1 MEVAEAMRLKR
12 NYVLGASMVALAL
25 MATACGSTGGPSS
38 SASPKGTITIASF
51 NFSESIILA
60 HIYGDALKNK
70 GYTINYKDKL
80 GNREIVEPALE
91 SGQIDLYAGYAATD
105 LTFVEGKQGVTSD
118 AGTDGQANV
127 QKLNAHL
134 NSKSIKALDPSPAVD
149 QNAFAVT
156 KAEADQ
162 NHLTKLSDV
171 SSVAS
176 TWTLGGPPECPTRPF
191 CAPGL
196 AQTYGLH
203 FKAFKSLDA
212 GGPLTYAAFKS
223 GAINI
228 GLVFSSDGGI
238 SANDLVVLDDD
249 KHLQQADNIV
259 PLIRSNVANGEVTSL
274 LNSIDAKLNTK
285 DLTALN
291 KSADVDKQDPT
302 DLAATWVKDH
312 GF

>member
-1 MEVAEAMRLKR
+1 MRLKR
-12 NYVLGASMVALAL
+12 VFVLGASMVALAL
-25 MATACGSTGGPSS
+25 LTTSCGSTGGPSS

-60 HIYGDALKNK
+60 HIYGEALKNK
-70 GYTINYKDKL
+70 GYTIKYRDKL

-91 SGQIDLYAGYAATD
+91 TGQIDLYAGYAATD
-105 LTFVEGKQGVTSD
+105 LNFVDKRQSVDLE
-118 AGTDGQANV
+118 AGTDAQANV
-127 QKLNAHL
+127 QKLNARL
-134 NSKSIKALDPSPAVD
+134 SSKGIKALDPSPAVD

-171 SSVAS
+171 TAVAS
-176 TWTLGGPPECPTRPF
+176 GWTLGGPPECPQRPF
-191 CAPGL
+191 CKPGL
-196 AQTYGLH
+196 EQTYGLH
-203 FKAFKSLDA
+203 FKAFKALDA

-238 SANDLVVLDDD
+238 SANNLVVLEDD

-259 PLIRSNVANGEVTSL
+259 PLIRTAVANSEVTSL
-274 LNSIDAKLNTK
+274 LNSIDSKLNTP

-291 KSADVDKQDPT
+291 KSADVDKEDPA
-302 DLAATWVKDH
+302 DLATKWVKDH

>member
-1 MEVAEAMRLKR
+1 MRLKR
-12 NYVLGASMVALAL
+12 IFLLGASTVALAL
-25 MATACGSTGGPSS
+25 VTTSCGSTGGTSS
-38 SASPKGTITIASF
+38 SAPPKATIRIASF

-60 HIYGDALKNK
+60 HIYGDALTKK
-70 GYTINYKDKL
+70 GYTITYRDKL
-80 GNREIVEPALE
+80 GNREIVEPSLE
-91 SGQIDLYAGYAATD
+91 NGLIDLYAGYAATD
-105 LTFVEGKQGVTSD
+105 LAFAEQRHGGAVDAGSD
-118 AGTDGQANV
+118 AQANV
-127 QKLNAHL
+127 QKLNTLLA
-134 NSKSIKALDPSPAVD
+134 SKGVKALNPSPAID

-162 NHLTKLSDV
+162 YHLTKLSDLT
-171 SSVAS
+171 SVAS
-176 TWTLGGPPECPTRPF
+176 QWTLGGPPECPQRPF
-191 CAPGL
+191 CQPGL
-196 AQTYGLH
+196 QQTYGLH

-212 GGPLTYAAFKS
+212 GGPLTYAALKQ

-238 SANDLVVLDDD
+238 AANNFVVLQDDM
-249 KHLQQADNIV
+249 HLEAADNIV
-259 PLIRSNVANGEVTSL
+259 PLIRTEVANSEVTAL
-274 LNSIDAKLNTK
+274 LNSIDAKLNTP

>member
-1 MEVAEAMRLKR
+1 MYLKR
-12 NYVLGASMVALAL
+12 IFVLGASMVALAL
-25 MATACGSTGGPSS
+25 VTTSCGSTGGPSS
-38 SASPKGTITIASF
+38 SASPKGTVTVASF

-60 HIYGDALKNK
+60 HIYGGALKNK
-70 GYTINYKDKL
+70 GYTINYRDKL

-91 SGQIDLYAGYAATD
+91 NGQIDLYPGYAATD
-105 LTFVEGKQGVTSD
+105 LNFVDKRQGVALEAGAD
-118 AGTDGQANV
+118 AKANV
-127 QKLNAHL
+127 AALNARL
-134 NSKSIKALDPSPAVD
+134 SSKGIKALDPSAAVD

-162 NHLTKLSDV
+162 NHLVKLSDV

-176 TWTLGGPPECPTRPF
+176 GWTLGGPPECPQRPF
-191 CAPGL
+191 CQPGL
-196 AQTYGLH
+196 EQTYGLH
-203 FKAFKSLDA
+203 FKAFKALDA

-238 SANDLVVLDDD
+238 SANNLVVLADD

-259 PLIRSNVANGEVTSL
+259 PLIRTAVANSEVTSL
-274 LNSIDAKLNTK
+274 LNSIDAKLNTP
-285 DLTALN
+285 DLTAMN
-291 KSADVDKQDPT
+291 KSADIDKLDPA
-302 DLAATWVKDH
+302 DLAATWLKNH

>member
-1 MEVAEAMRLKR
+1 MLLKR
-12 NYVLGASMVALAL
+12 SSILGASMVALAL
-25 MATACGSTGGPSS
+25 ITTACGSTGGPASS
-38 SASPKGTITIASF
+38 SSSPKGTIKIASF

-70 GYTINYKDKL
+70 GYTIVYRDKL

-105 LTFVEGKQGVTSD
+105 LTFVEGKQGVAPDAGSD
-118 AGTDGQANV
+118 AAKNV
-127 QKLNAHL
+127 QNLNTHL
-134 NSKSIKALDPSPAVD
+134 NSKGVKALDPSPAVD

-162 NHLTKLSDV
+162 NHLTKLSDL

-176 TWTLGGPPECPTRPF
+176 GWTLGGPPECPQRPF
-191 CAPGL
+191 CQPGL
-196 AQTYGLH
+196 QQTYGLH
-203 FKAFKSLDA
+203 FKGFKSLDA
-212 GGPLTYAAFKS
+212 GGPLTYAALKN
-223 GAINI
+223 GDINL

-238 SANDLVVLDDD
+238 SANNFVVLEDD
-249 KHLQQADNIV
+249 KHLEQADNVV
-259 PLIRSNVANGEVTSL
+259 PLIRSAVDNSEVTSL
-274 LNSIDAKLNTK
+274 LNSVDAKLNTK
-285 DLTALN
+285 DLTAMN
-291 KSADVDKQDPT
+291 KSADVDKNDPS

>member
-1 MEVAEAMRLKR
+1 MRLKR
-12 NYVLGASMVALAL
+12 IYVLGASMVALAL
-25 MATACGSTGGPSS
+25 ITTACGSTGGTS
-38 SASPKGTITIASF
+38 SAKETITIASF

-80 GNREIVEPALE
+80 GNREIVEPSLE
-91 SGQIDLYAGYAATD
+91 NGLIDLYAGYAATD
-105 LTFVEGKQGVTSD
+105 LNFADKRQGAALE
-118 AGTDGQANV
+118 AGTDAAANV
-127 QKLNAHL
+127 AKLNARL
-134 NSKSIKALDPSPAVD
+134 SSKGVKALDPSPAVD

-162 NHLTKLSDV
+162 YHLTKLSDLTP
-171 SSVAS
+171 SIAS
-176 TWTLGGPPECPTRPF
+176 QWKLGGPPECPQRPF

-196 AQTYGLH
+196 QSVYGLT
-203 FKAFKSLDA
+203 FKAFKSLDT
-212 GGPLTYAAFKS
+212 GGPLTFAALKQ

-238 SANDLVVLDDD
+238 TANNFVVLDDD

-259 PLIRSNVANGEVTSL
+259 PLIRTDV
-274 LNSIDAKLNTK
+274 LNSEITTILNAIDAKLNTP
-285 DLTALN
+285 DLTAMN

-302 DLAATWVKDH
+302 DLANTWVKDH

>member
-1 MEVAEAMRLKR
+1 MRLKR
-12 NYVLGASMVALAL
+12 VFVLGASMVALAL
-25 MATACGSTGGPSS
+25 LTTSCGSTGGPSS

-60 HIYGDALKNK
+60 HIYGEALKNK
-70 GYTINYKDKL
+70 GYTIKYRDKL

-91 SGQIDLYAGYAATD
+91 TGQIDLYAGYAATD
-105 LTFVEGKQGVTSD
+105 LNFVDKRQSVDLE
-118 AGTDGQANV
+118 AGTDAQANV
-127 QKLNAHL
+127 QKLNARL
-134 NSKSIKALDPSPAVD
+134 SSKAIKALDPSPAVD

-171 SSVAS
+171 TAVAS
-176 TWTLGGPPECPTRPF
+176 GWTLGGPPECPQRPF
-191 CAPGL
+191 CKPGL
-196 AQTYGLH
+196 EQTYGLH
-203 FKAFKSLDA
+203 FKAFRALDA

-238 SANDLVVLDDD
+238 SANNLVVLEDD

-259 PLIRSNVANGEVTSL
+259 PLIRNAVANSEVTSL
-274 LNSIDAKLNTK
+274 LNSIDSKLNTP

-291 KSADVDKQDPT
+291 KSADVDKEDPA
-302 DLAATWVKDH
+302 DLATKWVKDH

>member
-1 MEVAEAMRLKR
+1 
-12 NYVLGASMVALAL
+12 LGASMVALAL
-25 MATACGSTGGPSS
+25 VTTSCGSTGGPSS

-70 GYTINYKDKL
+70 GYTINYRDKL

-105 LTFVEGKQGVTSD
+105 LTFVEGKQGVTAD
-118 AGTDGQANV
+118 AGSNAQANV
-127 QKLNAHL
+127 QRLNAVL
-134 NSKSIKALDPSPAVD
+134 NPKAIKALDPSPAID

-162 NHLTKLSDV
+162 YSLTKLSDL

-176 TWTLGGPPECPTRPF
+176 NWTLGGPPECAQRPF
-191 CAPGL
+191 CQPGL
-196 AQTYGLH
+196 KATYGLN

-212 GGPLTYAAFKS
+212 GGPLTYAALKQ
-223 GAINI
+223 GAINV

-238 SANDLVVLDDD
+238 AANNFVVLQDD
-249 KHLQQADNIV
+249 KHLEAADNIV
-259 PLIRSNVANGEVTSL
+259 PLIRTAVANSEVTAL
-274 LNSIDAKLNTK
+274 LNSIDSKLNTP
-285 DLTALN
+285 DLTAMN

-302 DLAATWVKDH
+302 DVATTWVKDH

>member
-1 MEVAEAMRLKR
+1 MYLRRIL
-12 NYVLGASMVALAL
+12 VLGASMVALAL
-25 MATACGSTGGPSS
+25 VTTSCGSTGGPSS
-38 SASPKGTITIASF
+38 SSTSPKGTITIGSF

-60 HIYGDALKNK
+60 HIYGDALTKK
-70 GYTINYKDKL
+70 GYTIVYRDKL

-105 LTFVEGKQGVTSD
+105 LDFVDGKQSVALEAGSD
-118 AGTDGQANV
+118 AAANV
-127 QKLNAHL
+127 QKLNARL
-134 NSKSIKALDPSPAVD
+134 SSKGIKALDPSPAID

-162 NHLTKLSDV
+162 YSLTKLSDL

-176 TWTLGGPPECPTRPF
+176 NWTLGGPPECPQRPF
-191 CAPGL
+191 CQPGL
-196 AQTYGLH
+196 KSTYGLN

-212 GGPLTYAAFKS
+212 GGPLTYAALKQ

-238 SANDLVVLDDD
+238 AANNFVVLQDD
-249 KHLQQADNIV
+249 KHLEAADNIV
-259 PLIRSNVANGEVTSL
+259 PLIRSAVANSEVTSL
-274 LNSIDAKLNTK
+274 LNSIDAKLNTP

-291 KSADVDKQDPT
+291 KSADIDKLDPA
-302 DLAATWVKDH
+302 DLAATWVKNH

>member
-1 MEVAEAMRLKR
+1 MYLKR
-12 NYVLGASMVALAL
+12 IFVLGASMVALAL
-25 MATACGSTGGPSS
+25 VTTSCGSTGGPSS

-70 GYTINYKDKL
+70 GYTVNYRDKL

-91 SGQIDLYAGYAATD
+91 NGQIDLYAGYAATD
-105 LTFVEGKQGVTSD
+105 LTFVEKRQGVALD
-118 AGTDGQANV
+118 AGTDAQANV
-127 QKLNAHL
+127 AKLNTLL
-134 NSKSIKALDPSPAVD
+134 NPKGVKALNPSPAVD

-162 NHLTKLSDV
+162 NHLVKLSDV

-176 TWTLGGPPECPTRPF
+176 SWTLGGPPECPQRPF
-191 CAPGL
+191 CEQGL
-196 AQTYGLH
+196 ISVYGLH
-203 FKAFKSLDA
+203 FKAFKALDA

-228 GLVFSSDGGI
+228 GLVFSSDGAI
-238 SANDLVVLDDD
+238 AANNLVVLQDD

-259 PLIRSNVANGEVTSL
+259 PLIRSNVANSEVTSL
-274 LNSIDAKLNTK
+274 LNSIDAKLNTP
-285 DLTALN
+285 DLTAMN

-302 DLAATWVKDH
+302 DVAATWVKGH

>member
-1 MEVAEAMRLKR
+1 MRLKR
-12 NYVLGASMVALAL
+12 ILVLGASMVALSL
-25 MATACGSTGGPSS
+25 VITSCGSTGGPSS
-38 SASPKGTITIASF
+38 SAKATVRIASF

-70 GYTINYKDKL
+70 GYTITYRDKL
-80 GNREIVEPALE
+80 GNREIVEPSLE
-91 SGQIDLYAGYAATD
+91 NGLIDLYAGYAATELNFID
-105 LTFVEGKQGVTSD
+105 KRQGASLE
-118 AGTDGQANV
+118 AGTDAKANV
-127 QKLNAHL
+127 DKINTRLS
-134 NSKSIKALDPSPAVD
+134 SKGVKALDPSPAID

-176 TWTLGGPPECPTRPF
+176 QWILGGPPECPQRPF
-191 CAPGL
+191 CQPGL
-196 AQTYGLH
+196 EQTYNLH
-203 FKAFKSLDA
+203 FKSFKSLDA

-238 SANDLVVLDDD
+238 SANNLVVLEDD

-259 PLIRSNVANGEVTSL
+259 PLIRTDVLNSEITTL
-274 LNSIDAKLNTK
+274 LNSIDAKLNTP
-285 DLTALN
+285 DLTAMN
-291 KSADVDKQDPT
+291 KSADVDKQDPV

>member
-1 MEVAEAMRLKR
+1 MYLKR
-12 NYVLGASMVALAL
+12 IFVLGASMVALAL
-25 MATACGSTGGPSS
+25 VTTSCGSTGGPSS
-38 SASPKGTITIASF
+38 STSPKGTITIASF

-70 GYTINYKDKL
+70 GYTINYRDKL

-105 LTFVEGKQGVTSD
+105 LTFVEGKQGVTVDAGSD
-118 AGTDGQANV
+118 AAANV
-127 QKLNAHL
+127 ARLNAVL
-134 NSKSIKALDPSPAVD
+134 NPKSIKVLDPSPAID

-162 NHLTKLSDV
+162 YSLTKLSDL

-176 TWTLGGPPECPTRPF
+176 NWTLGGPPECPQRPF
-191 CAPGL
+191 CQPGL
-196 AQTYGLH
+196 KTTYGLN

-212 GGPLTYAAFKS
+212 GGPLTYAALKQ

-238 SANDLVVLDDD
+238 AANNFVVLQDD
-249 KHLQQADNIV
+249 KHLEAADNVV
-259 PLIRSNVANGEVTSL
+259 PLIRTAVANSEVTAL
-274 LNSIDAKLNTK
+274 LNSIDAKLNTP

-291 KSADVDKQDPT
+291 KSADVDKVDPT
-302 DLAATWVKDH
+302 DVATTWVKDH

>member
-1 MEVAEAMRLKR
+1 MRLKR
-12 NYVLGASMVALAL
+12 VFVLGASMVALAL
-25 MATACGSTGGPSS
+25 LTTSCGSTGGPSS

-60 HIYGDALKNK
+60 HVYGEALKNK
-70 GYTINYKDKL
+70 GYTIKYRDKL

-105 LTFVEGKQGVTSD
+105 LNFVDKRQGVD
-118 AGTDGQANV
+118 LEAGTDAQANV
-127 QKLNAHL
+127 QKLNARL
-134 NSKSIKALDPSPAVD
+134 SSKGIKALDPSPAID

-162 NHLTKLSDV
+162 SHLTKLSDV
-171 SSVAS
+171 TAVAS
-176 TWTLGGPPECPTRPF
+176 GWTLGGPPECPQRPF
-191 CAPGL
+191 CKPGL
-196 AQTYGLH
+196 EQTYGLH

-238 SANDLVVLDDD
+238 SANNLVVLEDD

-259 PLIRSNVANGEVTSL
+259 PLIRNAVANSEVTSL
-274 LNSIDAKLNTK
+274 LNSIDAKLNTP

-291 KSADVDKQDPT
+291 KSADVDKEDPA
-302 DLAATWVKDH
+302 DLATKWVKDH

>member
-1 MEVAEAMRLKR
+1 MYLKR
-12 NYVLGASMVALAL
+12 IFVLGASMVALAL
-25 MATACGSTGGPSS
+25 VTTSCGSTGGPSS

-60 HIYGDALKNK
+60 HIYGGALKNK
-70 GYTINYKDKL
+70 GYTVTYRDKL

-91 SGQIDLYAGYAATD
+91 NGQIDLYAGYAATD
-105 LTFVEGKQGVTSD
+105 LTFVEKRQGVTAD
-118 AGTDGQANV
+118 AGTDAQANV
-127 QKLNAHL
+127 QKLNSVL
-134 NSKSIKALDPSPAVD
+134 SSKGIKALDPSPAVD

-162 NHLTKLSDV
+162 NHLVKLSDV
-171 SSVAS
+171 SAVAS
-176 TWTLGGPPECPTRPF
+176 GWTLGGPPECPQRPF
-191 CAPGL
+191 CQQGL
-196 AQTYGLH
+196 ISTYGLH
-203 FKAFKSLDA
+203 FKAFKALDA

-238 SANDLVVLDDD
+238 SANNLVVLDDD

-259 PLIRSNVANGEVTSL
+259 PLIRTAVANSEVSAL
-274 LNSIDAKLNTK
+274 LNSIDAKLNTP
-285 DLTALN
+285 DLTAMN
-291 KSADVDKQDPT
+291 KSADIDKLDPA
-302 DLAATWVKDH
+302 DLAATWLKNH